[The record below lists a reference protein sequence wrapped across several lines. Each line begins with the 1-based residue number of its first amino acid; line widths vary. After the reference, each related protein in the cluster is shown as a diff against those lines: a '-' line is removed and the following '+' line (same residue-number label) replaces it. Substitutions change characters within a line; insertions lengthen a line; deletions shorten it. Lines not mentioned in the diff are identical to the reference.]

1 MSDSL
6 LPSQG
11 ECRSPVAFIIFNRPE
26 VTKRV
31 FAAIRAARPP
41 KLFLIADGPRP
52 HVASDAAR
60 CAAAREIVAGVD
72 WPCQVRR
79 KFAESNLGLRRN
91 VSEGLDWVFVQTEE
105 AIILED
111 DCLPD
116 PSFFR
121 FCDELLECY
130 RDDANLGMICG
141 TNLAPGQTAPDDAE
155 SYYFSRYCFIWGWAT
170 WRRAWRC
177 YDREMAGWPSLGKT
191 GWLKE
196 KVGTS
201 TAINFWRRHFDD
213 CYEQH
218 PDGLNT
224 WDIQLVFAFW
234 RHQLRSIVARK
245 NLVTNLGVGAD
256 ATHTKQPLGHIGQSS
271 SPLEFPLRHPT
282 RQMVHEKADLHVQK
296 EVFEA
301 LTPWQ
306 RIYWKLQLPFPIW
319 MVRRFLRRAH
329 S

>member
-1 MSDSL
+1 MQSACKS
-6 LPSQG
+6 S
-11 ECRSPVAFIIFNRPE
+11 VAFIIFNRPE
-26 VTKRV
+26 VTERV

-41 KLFLIADGPRP
+41 VLFLIADGPRP
-52 HVASDAAR
+52 NVPADEAQ
-60 CAAAREIVAGVD
+60 CAATRNVVEKVD
-72 WPCQVRR
+72 WPCQVWR
-79 KFAESNLGLRRN
+79 KFAQSNLGLRRN
-91 VSEGLDWVFVQTEE
+91 VSEGLDWVFGQTEE

-116 PSFFR
+116 PSFFP
-121 FCDELLECY
+121 FCDELLERY
-130 RDDANLGMICG
+130 REDATVGMICG
-141 TNLAPGQTAPDDAE
+141 TNLAPRQITAESAA
-155 SYYFSRYCFIWGWAT
+155 SYYFSRYCYIWGWAT

-177 YDREMAGWPSLGKT
+177 YDREMNDWPSLGKN

-196 KVGTS
+196 KVATS

-224 WDIQLVFAFW
+224 WDVQLVFAFW
-234 RHQLRSIVARK
+234 RHAMRSIVTK
-245 NLVTNLGVGAD
+245 ENLVRNLGVGAS
-256 ATHTKQPLGHIGQSS
+256 ATHATQPRGGAGQGNGF
-271 SPLEFPLRHPT
+271 LAFPLQHPAQQT
-282 RQMVHEKADLHVQK
+282 VHEKADRHVQT

-319 MVRRFLRRAH
+319 MVRRFLGRAH
-329 S
+329 A

>member
-1 MSDSL
+1 MVDALKTSVVL
-6 LPSQG
+6 
-11 ECRSPVAFIIFNRPE
+11 IIFNRPE
-26 VTKRV
+26 VTARV
-31 FAAIRAARPP
+31 FAAIRVARPP
-41 KLFLIADGPRP
+41 RLFLIADGPRP
-52 HVASDAAR
+52 NVPSDTVR
-60 CAAAREIVAGVD
+60 CAAAREVVAQID

-91 VSEGLDWVFVQTEE
+91 VSEGLDWVFEQTGE

-121 FCDELLECY
+121 FCDELLERY
-130 RDDANLGMICG
+130 RDDTTVGMICG
-141 TNLAPGQTAPDDAE
+141 TNLAPGQTALDEA
-155 SYYFSRYCFIWGWAT
+155 SYYFSRYCYVWGWAT

-177 YDREMAGWPSLGKT
+177 YDREMAEWPSLGKN

-201 TAINFWRRHFDD
+201 TAVNFWRCHFDD
-213 CYEQH
+213 SYEQH

-234 RHQLRSIVARK
+234 RYQLHSIVARE
-245 NLVTNLGVGAD
+245 NLITNLGVGAD
-256 ATHTKQPLGHIGQSS
+256 ATHTKRPLRHAEQSS
-271 SPLEFPLRHPT
+271 SSLEFPLRHPP
-282 RQMVHEKADLHVQK
+282 RQTVHVKADRHVQR

-301 LTPWQ
+301 ATTWQ

-319 MVRRFLRRAH
+319 MVRRFLRLAH